1 MNVKLWEQTTWLVL
15 QGQVV
20 KSLLSVPFARRAAH
34 TYHLLAV
41 ALFLRSGGSLNHGR
55 CLIARF
61 DRTGD
66 PVQHPDSVKQSSL
79 STRKATVKS

>member
-15 QGQVV
+15 HGHVV
-20 KSLLSVPFARRAAH
+20 KTLSPVPVARRAAH

-41 ALFLRSGGSLNHGR
+41 ALFLRSVGSLNHGR
-55 CLIARF
+55 RLIARV
-61 DRTGD
+61 DRTGG
-66 PVQHPDSVKQSSL
+66 PVQHPDSVKQSSP

>member
-1 MNVKLWEQTTWLVL
+1 M
-15 QGQVV
+15 
-20 KSLLSVPFARRAAH
+20 KSLLPVPVARN

-41 ALFLRSGGSLNHGR
+41 ALFLRSLGSLNHGR